1 MYDQLKLDNQLCF
14 RLYAASRLV
23 TQAYRPLLEPLGLTY
38 PQYLVMLL
46 LWEKNWQSV
55 NDIAHR
61 LMLETNTVTPLL
73 KRMEQEGLVKR
84 NADFIDRRRTIVGLT
99 YKGKKLEEEAKSIPS
114 CITQGWDGAQSSAE
128 DISAL
133 PRILDS
139 LIATLKS
146 VES

>member
-46 LWEKNWQSV
+46 LWEKDWQSV

-61 LMLETNTVTPLL
+61 LLLETNTVTPLL

-84 NADFIDRRRTIVGLT
+84 NTDFIDKRRTIVGLT
-99 YKGKKLEEEAKSIPS
+99 HKGKKLEEAAKTIPA
-114 CITQGWDGAQSSAE
+114 CITQGWSDGQSRPE
-128 DISAL
+128 DFAALSLLLDALISK
-133 PRILDS
+133 
-139 LIATLKS
+139 LKS
-146 VES
+146 NDN

>member
-46 LWEKNWQSV
+46 LWEKDWQSV

-61 LMLETNTVTPLL
+61 LLLETNTVTPLL

-84 NADFIDRRRTIVGLT
+84 NTDFIDKRRTIVGLT
-99 YKGKKLEEEAKSIPS
+99 HKGKKLEEAAKTIPA
-114 CITQGWDGAQSSAE
+114 CITQGWDSGQSRPE
-128 DISAL
+128 DFAAL
-133 PRILDS
+133 PRALDA
-139 LIATLKS
+139 LISKLKS
-146 VES
+146 NDN